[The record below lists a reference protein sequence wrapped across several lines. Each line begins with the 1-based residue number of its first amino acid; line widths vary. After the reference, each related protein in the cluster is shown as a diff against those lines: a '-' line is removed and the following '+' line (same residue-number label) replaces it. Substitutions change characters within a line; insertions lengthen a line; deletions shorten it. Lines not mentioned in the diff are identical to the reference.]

1 MDENKKKTK
10 MSYSESI
17 SQVGPYLGLGTQ
29 LAITVVIM
37 TFLGVYLD
45 GKFQTKPLFLLI
57 CTFFG
62 AFAGLYNF
70 IKNINA
76 LEKKHKNDK
85 K

>member
-1 MDENKKKTK
+1 VNENAKKTK
-10 MSYSESI
+10 KSFSESI
-17 SQVGPYLGLGTQ
+17 SPVAPYLGLGTQ
-29 LAITVVIM
+29 LAITIVILA
-37 TFLGVYLD
+37 FLGVYLD
-45 GKFQTKPLFLLI
+45 GKFQTKPVFILI

-70 IKNINA
+70 IKSINE